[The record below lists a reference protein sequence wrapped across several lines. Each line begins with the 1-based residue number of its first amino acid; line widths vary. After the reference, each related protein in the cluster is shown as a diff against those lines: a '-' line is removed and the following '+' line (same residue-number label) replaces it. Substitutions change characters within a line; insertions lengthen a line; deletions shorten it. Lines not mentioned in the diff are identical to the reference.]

1 MAWENQRGQG
11 AHRARL
17 VLSWAVVGCRGA
29 GGHLVDVGSGGERE
43 TGAQEHRSRAGTC
56 ADVCGRVQGVSQ
68 GSGER
73 VKRNTKGGSSSRGRG
88 EGISFCIGTA
98 FSVDSV
104 HYVLRGFSGVGVY
117 HSKDTF
123 TCLLTGFSP
132 LRFLCVPLVSNTC
145 VCVGG
150 GVVSTTVLTRL
161 FSFFRALT
169 IGSCSRTCV

>member
-1 MAWENQRGQG
+1 MG
-11 AHRARL
+11 A
-17 VLSWAVVGCRGA
+17 AVVVLVVIWWTWGA
-29 GGHLVDVGSGGERE
+29 GEGRERGEY
-43 TGAQEHRSRAGTC
+43 GEHGRGRVRTC
-56 ADVCGRVQGVSQ
+56 ADVCGMVSQ

-73 VKRNTKGGSSSRGRG
+73 TKGNTKGGSNSRGRG
-88 EGISFCIGTA
+88 KGISFCIRTA

-104 HYVLRGFSGVGVY
+104 HYVLRGFFGVGVY

-123 TCLLTGFSP
+123 TCLLTGFNP

-145 VCVGG
+145 VCMGG

-169 IGSCSRTCV
+169 MGSCSRTCV